1 MATGEYTLTIL
12 NYSKKPLPHHICP
25 HTHTDELGSKQAGNK
40 WKRGRL
46 LSVVW
51 QSTVQAWQTVN
62 GRLFQMT
69 GPVLESA
76 PPLEFAV
83 SDQNAWM
90 SRETERECT
99 AEEDLSDNVYNT
111 RNTYIQQAIKMFP
124 HKIWLNVWL
133 YNTFSTNLTRLLVP
147 LVNPFIWCFV
157 RIRTP
162 VFFNFIG
169 PVRDESWS
177 ATVIT
182 WPWKKTENRI
192 MQAQLDS
199 LICVT
204 PAPLSPVL
212 IYQNEV
218 FTAKE
223 HIQNL
228 ILIKT
233 GIWNWYCMTLNSNN
247 HISYKKYEISTCS
260 LTNQTH
266 THKSVPKKK
275 PTTKT
280 V

>member
-1 MATGEYTLTIL
+1 MA
-12 NYSKKPLPHHICP
+12 NSK
-25 HTHTDELGSKQAGNK
+25 
-40 WKRGRL
+40 
-46 LSVVW
+46 
-51 QSTVQAWQTVN
+51 WQTIPNDRTSIRKCAAPGICCVWSKCVN
-62 GRLFQMT
+62 EQRDWEGVYSWRRS
-69 GPVLESA
+69 V
-76 PPLEFAV
+76 
-83 SDQNAWM
+83 
-90 SRETERECT
+90 RY
-99 AEEDLSDNVYNT
+99 VYNT

-182 WPWKKTENRI
+182 WPWKKTENKI
-192 MQAQLDS
+192 MQAQLDG

-204 PAPLSPVL
+204 PAPLSLIL
-212 IYQNEV
+212 IYQHEV

-233 GIWNWYCMTLNSNN
+233 GIWNWYCITLNSNN

-275 PTTKT
+275 NQQQKQCKRRNKTKVSWCFEPSQPQRIT
-280 V
+280 SGLNKNFTISKSYCKHRKLLKG

>member
-1 MATGEYTLTIL
+1 MAD
-12 NYSKKPLPHHICP
+12 YSKWQDQYKKVRWPWNFLCLVKMREWA
-25 HTHTDELGSKQAGNK
+25 DEQRDWEGVYS
-40 WKRGRL
+40 WRR
-46 LSVVW
+46 SV
-51 QSTVQAWQTVN
+51 
-62 GRLFQMT
+62 RY
-69 GPVLESA
+69 
-76 PPLEFAV
+76 
-83 SDQNAWM
+83 
-90 SRETERECT
+90 
-99 AEEDLSDNVYNT
+99 VYNT

-204 PAPLSPVL
+204 PAPLSLVL
-212 IYQNEV
+212 IYQHEV

-233 GIWNWYCMTLNSNN
+233 GIWNWYCITLNSNN

-266 THKSVPKKK
+266 THKSVPPKKTQQQKQCKRRNKKK
-275 PTTKT
+275 VSWCFEPSQPQRITSGLNKNFTISKSYCKHRKLLKG
-280 V
+280 

>member
-1 MATGEYTLTIL
+1 
-12 NYSKKPLPHHICP
+12 
-25 HTHTDELGSKQAGNK
+25 
-40 WKRGRL
+40 
-46 LSVVW
+46 
-51 QSTVQAWQTVN
+51 
-62 GRLFQMT
+62 
-69 GPVLESA
+69 
-76 PPLEFAV
+76 
-83 SDQNAWM
+83 
-90 SRETERECT
+90 
-99 AEEDLSDNVYNT
+99 
-111 RNTYIQQAIKMFP
+111 MFP

-192 MQAQLDS
+192 MQALLDS
-199 LICVT
+199 LICET
-204 PAPLSPVL
+204 PAPLSLIL
-212 IYQNEV
+212 IYQHEV

-233 GIWNWYCMTLNSNN
+233 GIWNWYCITLNSNN

-266 THKSVPKKK
+266 THKSVQKKNNNK
-275 PTTKT
+275 NSVREETRKKLVSWCFEPSQPQRIISVLNTNFTLSPSYSFHKSSYYRSCFCF
-280 V
+280 VLFLAYLYSHGHM

>member
-1 MATGEYTLTIL
+1 MNWELNKLKIDGKKVDFYLWFDSQQSKHGKQKMAD
-12 NYSKKPLPHHICP
+12 YSKWQDQYKKVRWPWNFLCLVKMREWA
-25 HTHTDELGSKQAGNK
+25 DEQRDWEGVYS
-40 WKRGRL
+40 WRR
-46 LSVVW
+46 SV
-51 QSTVQAWQTVN
+51 
-62 GRLFQMT
+62 RY
-69 GPVLESA
+69 
-76 PPLEFAV
+76 
-83 SDQNAWM
+83 
-90 SRETERECT
+90 
-99 AEEDLSDNVYNT
+99 VYNT
-111 RNTYIQQAIKMFP
+111 RNTSIQQTIKMLS

-182 WPWKKTENRI
+182 WPWKKTENKI
-192 MQAQLDS
+192 MQAQLDG

-204 PAPLSPVL
+204 PAPLSLIL
-212 IYQNEV
+212 IYQHEV

-233 GIWNWYCMTLNSNN
+233 GIWNWYCITLNSNN

-266 THKSVPKKK
+266 THKSVPKKTT
-275 PTTKT
+275 TTKT

>member
-1 MATGEYTLTIL
+1 MEKRWTFICGLTI
-12 NYSKKPLPHHICP
+12 NSPSMANSK
-25 HTHTDELGSKQAGNK
+25 
-40 WKRGRL
+40 
-46 LSVVW
+46 
-51 QSTVQAWQTVN
+51 WQTIPNDRTSIRKCAAPGICCVWSKCVN
-62 GRLFQMT
+62 EQRDWEGVYSWRRS
-69 GPVLESA
+69 V
-76 PPLEFAV
+76 
-83 SDQNAWM
+83 
-90 SRETERECT
+90 RY
-99 AEEDLSDNVYNT
+99 VYNT

-199 LICVT
+199 LICIT
-204 PAPLSPVL
+204 PAPLSLVL

-233 GIWNWYCMTLNSNN
+233 GIWNWYCITLNSNN

-266 THKSVPKKK
+266 THKSVPKKN